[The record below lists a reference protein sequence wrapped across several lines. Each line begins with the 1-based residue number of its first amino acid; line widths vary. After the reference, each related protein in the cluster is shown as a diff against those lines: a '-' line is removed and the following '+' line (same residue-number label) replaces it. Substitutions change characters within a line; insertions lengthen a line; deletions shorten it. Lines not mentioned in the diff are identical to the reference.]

1 MQTASSARLRRIRRS
16 AVRWLLITV
25 GALLLTLLVGS
36 AIVQLYTEVLWYSA
50 LGQAGALWTRITT
63 QVVVRTVTGAIGA
76 GLVLVN
82 LLHVV
87 RHLGPVHLRRR
98 YGNLEIAEQVPRTQ
112 VRLGIIIVAVLAGWW
127 ISGIQFGGRASLAV
141 LAWLRSGAWGVS
153 DPLFGNDFS
162 FYVFGLPVIEQ
173 FLGYLLLILVWTT
186 LLAALG
192 YTLLGAIRLRDS
204 RLEVD
209 DGPRFHFALLLA
221 AFVVVLG
228 IHYWMGRYGVLL
240 SGSGFGGTVGY
251 ADVHARLPARSI
263 IAIIALLTAGT
274 IVYGATRRNWRPALV
289 ASGTL
294 FVASIVGGIIYP
306 AAVQKLQVE
315 PNQLERERPY
325 IEWLIEYT
333 RGGFGLDA
341 IQRRTWDPAR
351 RAADMRLSG
360 IDWLA
365 DVTLWDELQLQTAFA
380 EETRRQYYEFS
391 DVDFDRYR
399 ADGRERHVAIAV
411 REFKRSGLPAD
422 RQTWRNI
429 HLAPTYTHG
438 IGAVVTLASEAARGN
453 PVYWLTNAD
462 TVERDALAPVD
473 LELREPRV
481 YFGEAME
488 DYVVL
493 NPQADTAGRVAPLE
507 AVSTGIELDSFLRI
521 VAFSWRFGDKNLLF
535 STERAETSRLL
546 FRRPIA
552 QRVRHLAPFLAW
564 DEDAYPVIHGGRI
577 VWLIDGYSSTANLP
591 LSEPLALGAGST
603 RYLRSSAKAVVDAV
617 SGEVTIYALD
627 ADEPLLATYRRIFPG
642 MIQPLSEMPSALQAH
657 LRYPPA
663 LAAAQADKLA
673 RFHVTEADVF
683 YSGQSAWQ
691 RPSHGS
697 AQPGP
702 YEPLFMIAAMPGES
716 GPEFLLSTPFIAA
729 DRQTM
734 AGLLLVRNDPERY
747 GEAVLLELPS
757 ADVTRGPSQII
768 ALIEQD
774 AEISAQ
780 FSLWRS
786 PGVDLQLG
794 QLRVV
799 PLDSAVLHVVPLY
812 LTATGTALP
821 QLQRVIVS
829 DGVSVNM
836 DVTLEGAIAGLGN
849 LRSVPAHNAQ
859 QEAQPV
865 LPAPWAGEALRLQQA
880 ADRAL
885 RDGDFADF
893 GRYWAE
899 LQDLLRRA
907 ATQPVSP
914 D

>member
-16 AVRWLLITV
+16 TVRWLLIAA
-25 GALLLTLLVGS
+25 GALLVTLLVGS
-36 AIVQLYTEVLWYSA
+36 AVVHLYTEALWYSA
-50 LGQAGALWTRITT
+50 LGQASALWTRITT
-63 QVVVRTVTGAIGA
+63 QIVVRAVTGAIGA
-76 GLVLVN
+76 ALVLIN

-98 YGNLEIAEQVPRTQ
+98 YGNLEIAEQVPRAH
-112 VRLGIIIVAVLAGWW
+112 VRVGIVLVAVLAGWW

-141 LAWLRSGAWGVS
+141 LAWLRSDTWGIR
-153 DPLFGNDFS
+153 DPLFGNDLS
-162 FYVFGLPVIEQ
+162 FYIFGLPVLEQ
-173 FLGYLLLILVWTT
+173 FLGYLMFVLIWAALLC
-186 LLAALG
+186 ALG
-192 YTLLGAIRLRDS
+192 YTLLGAIRLRDN

-209 DGPRFHFALLLA
+209 EGPRFHFALLLA
-221 AFVVVLG
+221 AFIIVLG
-228 IHYWMGRYGVLL
+228 VHYWIGRYGVLL
-240 SGSGFGGTVGY
+240 DGSGFGGTVGY
-251 ADVHARLPARSI
+251 ADVHARLPARTV
-263 IAIIALLTAGT
+263 IALCSLIAAGS
-274 IVYGATRRNWRPALV
+274 IVYGAVRRNWRPALAATGV
-289 ASGTL
+289 L
-294 FVASIVGGIIYP
+294 FFASIVGGVIYP

-325 IEWLIEYT
+325 IDWLIEYT
-333 RGGFGLDA
+333 RRGFALDE
-341 IQRRTWDPAR
+341 IQRRSWNPAR
-351 RAADMRLSG
+351 RAAEMQLAG
-360 IDWLA
+360 IDWLR
-365 DVTLWDELQLQTAFA
+365 DLTLWDRDQLQTAFA

-391 DVDFDRYR
+391 DVDFDRYYS
-399 ADGRERHVAIAV
+399 DGRPRHVAIAV

-438 IGAVVTLASEAARGN
+438 IGAVVTLASEAARGT

-462 TVERDALAPVD
+462 TVERDRLAPAD
-473 LELREPRV
+473 LDLTEPRV
-481 YFGEAME
+481 YFGEGME

-493 NPQADTAGRVAPLE
+493 NPEADTAGRVAPLE
-507 AVSTGIELDSFLRI
+507 AVSTGIQLDSFLRI
-521 VAFSWRFGDKNLLF
+521 LAFSWRFGDKNLLF
-535 STERAETSRLL
+535 STERDESSRLL
-546 FRRPIA
+546 FRRPVV
-552 QRVRHLAPFLAW
+552 QRVRQLAPFLAW
-564 DEDAYPVIHGGRI
+564 DDDAYPVIHRGRI
-577 VWLIDGYSSTANLP
+577 VWMIDGYSSTANFP
-591 LSEPLALGAGST
+591 LSEPLPLGTRPT

-627 ADEPLLATYRRIFPG
+627 EDEPLLTTYRRIFPD
-642 MIQPLSEMPSALQAH
+642 MVQPLSAMPADLQTH

-691 RPSHGS
+691 RPMLAGRT
-697 AQPGP
+697 GP
-702 YEPLFMIAAMPGES
+702 YEPLFMMAALPGES
-716 GPEFLLSTPFIAA
+716 RAEFLLSVPFIAA

-734 AGLLLVRNDPERY
+734 AGLLLVRNDPQHY
-747 GEAVLLELPS
+747 GEALLLELPS

-774 AEISAQ
+774 AGISAQ

-812 LTATGTALP
+812 LSAAGTALP

-829 DGVSVNM
+829 DGVSVSM
-836 DVTLEGAIAGLGN
+836 DTSLEGAIEGLGGG
-849 LRSVPAHNAQ
+849 RSVPARTE
-859 QEAQPV
+859 QEPSPAA
-865 LPAPWAGEALRLQQA
+865 LPAPWAEEALRLQQE

-885 RDGDFADF
+885 RDGDFAAF
-893 GRYWAE
+893 GRHWSE
-899 LQDLLRRA
+899 LQELLRRA
-907 ATQPVSP
+907 AQQPTSP

>member
-16 AVRWLLITV
+16 TVRWLLIAA
-25 GALLLTLLVGS
+25 GALLVTLLVGS
-36 AIVQLYTEVLWYSA
+36 AVVRLYTEVLWYSA

-63 QVVVRTVTGAIGA
+63 QLVVRAVTGAIGA
-76 GLVLVN
+76 ALVLVN

-98 YGNLEIAEQVPRTQ
+98 YGNLEIAEQVPRAH
-112 VRLGIIIVAVLAGWW
+112 VRIGIFLVSVLAGWW
-127 ISGIQFGGRASLAV
+127 ISGIQFGSRASLAV
-141 LAWLRSGAWGVS
+141 LAWLRSDAWGVS

-162 FYVFGLPVIEQ
+162 FYVFGLPVLEQ
-173 FLGYLLLILVWTT
+173 FLGYLMLVLVWTT

-192 YTLLGAIRLRDS
+192 YTLLGAIRLREN

-221 AFVVVLG
+221 SFIVVLG
-228 IHYWMGRYGVLL
+228 VHYWIGRYGVLL
-240 SGSGFGGTVGY
+240 NGSGFGGTVGY

-263 IAIIALLTAGT
+263 IALCALFAAGA
-274 IVYGATRRNWRPALV
+274 IVYGATRRNWRPALA
-289 ASGTL
+289 ASGVL
-294 FVASIVGGIIYP
+294 FLASIVGGVIYP

-315 PNQLERERPY
+315 PNQLERERMY
-325 IEWLIEYT
+325 IDWLIEYT
-333 RGGFGLDA
+333 RRGFGLDE
-341 IQRRTWDPAR
+341 IERRPWDPAR
-351 RAADMRLSG
+351 RASEMQLAG
-360 IDWLA
+360 IDWLD
-365 DVTLWDELQLQTAFA
+365 DVTLWDRDQLQTAFA

-399 ADGRERHVAIAV
+399 SEGSPRHIAIAV

-462 TVERDALAPVD
+462 TVERDRLAPAD
-473 LELREPRV
+473 LELSEPRV
-481 YFGEAME
+481 YFGEGME
-488 DYVVL
+488 EYVVL
-493 NPQADTAGRVAPLE
+493 NPEADTAGRVAPLE
-507 AVSTGIELDSFLRI
+507 AVSTGIQLDSFLRI
-521 VAFSWRFGDKNLLF
+521 LAFSWRFGDKNLLF
-535 STERAETSRLL
+535 STERDERSRLL
-546 FRRPIA
+546 FRRPVV
-552 QRVRHLAPFLAW
+552 QRVRQLAPFLAW
-564 DEDAYPVIHGGRI
+564 DDDAYPVIHRGRI
-577 VWLIDGYSSTANLP
+577 VWFIDGYSSTANFP
-591 LSEPLALGAGST
+591 LSEALPMGTGST
-603 RYLRSSAKAVVDAV
+603 RYLRSSAKALVDAV

-627 ADEPLLATYRRIFPG
+627 PDEPLLATYRRIFPG
-642 MIQPLSEMPSALQAH
+642 MVQPLSAMPSELQAH

-691 RPSHGS
+691 RPVQGS
-697 AQPGP
+697 AQAGS
-702 YEPLFMIAAMPGES
+702 YEPLFMMAALPGETRA
-716 GPEFLLSTPFIAA
+716 EFLLSTPFIAA

-734 AGLLLVRNDPERY
+734 AGLLLVRNDPQHY
-747 GEAVLLELPS
+747 GEALLLELPS

-774 AEISAQ
+774 AGISAQ

-812 LTATGTALP
+812 LSAAGTALP

-836 DVTLEGAIAGLGN
+836 EPTLAAAIAGLGGG
-849 LRSVPAHNAQ
+849 RSVAARATQQPSQPA
-859 QEAQPV
+859 
-865 LPAPWAGEALRLQQA
+865 LPAPWAAEALRLQQA

-885 RDGDFADF
+885 RDGDFAAF
-893 GRYWAE
+893 GRHWSE
-899 LQDLLRRA
+899 LQELLRRA
-907 ATQPVSP
+907 ATEPESP